1 MKILLLSYTL
11 PDTSA
16 PVQHTN
22 PPGKLTLTSLISAG
36 CRRLFPPLTK
46 GFLSSPAAV
55 ASAFLP
61 SVESPPTGPKSHC
74 TRSPFWDLTCPG
86 GVLRF
91 SSPCLLICS

>member
-1 MKILLLSYTL
+1 MQRTTPL
-11 PDTSA
+11 
-16 PVQHTN
+16 
-22 PPGKLTLTSLISAG
+22 GKLTLTSLISAC
-36 CRRLFPPLTK
+36 CRCLFPPLTK

-86 GVLRF
+86 RVLHF
-91 SSPCLLICS
+91 SSPCLLVCS